1 MIYGTLD
8 NLALLKKQTILF
20 PLIMMAKS
28 VDTGD
33 NLGKVCFLNNQ
44 IYANFDK
51 SLTESINDR
60 KMEFHKDYLDVHIML
75 NGVEKIGF
83 YQSPICDQDIE
94 LCPFDKTKDLGFVKD
109 REQTN
114 YLTLTENSFAV
125 FFPGELH
132 KPLCSVVDDISV
144 RKIVLKVHKD
154 FLN

>member
-1 MIYGTLD
+1 
-8 NLALLKKQTILF
+8 
-20 PLIMMAKS
+20 MMAKS

-94 LCPFDKTKDLGFVKD
+94 LCPFDKTNLSRLRSVKFSLVIFISLKYN
-109 REQTN
+109 ET
-114 YLTLTENSFAV
+114 A
-125 FFPGELH
+125 
-132 KPLCSVVDDISV
+132 ISV
-144 RKIVLKVHKD
+144 AENAPPI
-154 FLN
+154 